1 MLGRIKSSLSWGSIV
16 GFWAVFFTIIEAI
29 VMCIIDIFLP
39 VKDIDINKKS
49 IKSLQNIGNSELI
62 IKS

>member
-29 VMCIIDIFLP
+29 VMFMIDIFLP
-39 VKDIDINKKS
+39 IKDIDIV
-49 IKSLQNIGNSELI
+49 
-62 IKS
+62 